1 MKLRTVQNT
10 LSVLEIGVGL
20 IFLGLG
26 SFFLLSNLK
35 CPPEAHDCVGWGILG
50 AAAFLIPGGLLFTA
64 GFLCYRANRL
74 HFGVV
79 HAGLVVALVLYYIAA
94 FAFP

>member
-1 MKLRTVQNT
+1 MKIQAVQNIV
-10 LSVLEIGVGL
+10 SVLEIGVGL
-20 IFLGLG
+20 IFIGLG

-50 AAAFLIPGGLLFTA
+50 SALFLVPGCLILAA
-64 GFLCYRANRL
+64 GFLSYRSNRL
-74 HFGVV
+74 PFGKIHLVLV
-79 HAGLVVALVLYYIAA
+79 GALVVYYILG